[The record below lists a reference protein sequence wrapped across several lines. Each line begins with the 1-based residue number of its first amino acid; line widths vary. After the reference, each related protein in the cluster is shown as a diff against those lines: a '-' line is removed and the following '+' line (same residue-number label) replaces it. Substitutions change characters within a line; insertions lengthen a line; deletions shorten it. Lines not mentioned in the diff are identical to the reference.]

1 MPVSGLRCLNNQG
14 AQRRFFHF
22 RLLLCCFVR
31 LTVSLF
37 TQWFHTRLRG
47 AARDGSRNNYLMAGV
62 SLTNKFNQA
71 ISIPPGSREPGGN
84 YYGKKADH
92 AGEMISGNV
101 DLLAVTNIPML
112 GQEAILISIS

>member
-1 MPVSGLRCLNNQG
+1 
-14 AQRRFFHF
+14 
-22 RLLLCCFVR
+22 
-31 LTVSLF
+31 
-37 TQWFHTRLRG
+37 LRG